1 MSDSL
6 SIQIDVSAAKAAL
19 DTLRKSFDGF
29 SSGVE
34 TGVAKASSA
43 VQRLNTA
50 MQGLKAIDASKSVD
64 SLTRLNQ
71 AMSALANASGL
82 KGLASELRSLALLD
96 VSKLELQLR
105 SIGAALRSI
114 QPPPGLQAMVAQLR
128 QLGSAATTT
137 AGQLTSASTQLRTF
151 DSGARSASNGLG
163 VFSSGLGSVRN
174 LLAGFGAA
182 LGAAG
187 FAQFVSGAKSA
198 LESSQGLKNTLTSLT
213 GSATQTQDAMK
224 WVDDMAKRLSINIGS
239 ARDGFKQFSASVL
252 ASGKDMD
259 TAKTI
264 FENMSVGI
272 ASLNL
277 GTDKAKLIFNALSQM
292 MSKGTISAEELKQQ
306 LGDSMP
312 GAIGLMSKAVGVGT
326 AELLKMMEQGK
337 LSSDQLVKF
346 SEIVKNQY
354 AAGLTEAL
362 NSPLAALRNFSNS
375 MLLLQERFGKGFFD
389 ALASGVNTL
398 SQALQM
404 DSVLQAIET
413 VGSALGQL
421 ASGFMTT
428 FGAAIALAADVVN
441 GIATIAGKIGDAV
454 TWIGQLMGVMDATQA
469 STTNTVSAL
478 KIFGIVLGGLV
489 IVGTIAAGV
498 WALSTAIG
506 AVSAAA
512 TVLSGALLRLTA
524 LSGPWGLALGVGIA
538 ALALLAGHLL
548 KTDDAAKKQAD
559 TIQATTQAQTQFA
572 GSTDDLKDKM
582 AAVTSKADDF
592 VEAQT
597 KLKEGFTQVEQSAT
611 KLPGPLG
618 QVQDL
623 VGSLNDP
630 LAQVAK
636 SSGTLGLMLESMT
649 TSLPGAAAGLTT
661 LTESS
666 GAAIEPLGQLVA
678 QLQALSPPM
687 QALALSS
694 PAVSQA
700 LSSMSVPDL
709 AGFAANVTTLA
720 NQATGLDQT
729 KTALGEIVTYLNEA
743 SPALASASSGVERLA
758 IAGTGLAS
766 GFNAA
771 TEAGSN
777 LVSQMSSV
785 ESGAA
790 SLEAQMRALES
801 AARDALRAAQAAQS
815 SSSSSSEIGSGRYGG
830 LSQSLPESLTA
841 PLDKFKSAPQ
851 FAEGTANTSRS
862 LSKLPGGGIPSILHP
877 NEAVIPLSR
886 GRKVPVDLN
895 LALMAPAQQATQS
908 LDLAPTARALEL
920 VAASQTDIASALA
933 DDRSVTV
940 RNEWNGGGFTQP
952 SGNQFVGSFGNPADL
967 SMRGSAA
974 GGGGSQSQRADSPSA
989 TSATGSG
996 VTVVIAEGAIQVH
1009 ASDLDGFK
1017 RSEDQLA
1024 RGLADKIKRATR
1036 RVQ

>member
-1 MSDSL
+1 MTSL
-6 SIQIDVSAAKAAL
+6 
-19 DTLRKSFDGF
+19 KS
-29 SSGVE
+29 
-34 TGVAKASSA
+34 
-43 VQRLNTA
+43 
-50 MQGLKAIDASKSVD
+50 IDASKSVD
-64 SLTRLNQ
+64 SLTRLNT

-82 KGLASELRSLALLD
+82 KGLAAELRSLALLD
-96 VSKLELQLR
+96 VSKLESQLR
-105 SIGAALRSI
+105 QIGVAMRSI

-163 VFSSGLGSVRN
+163 VFSSGLGSIRN

-224 WVDDMAKRLSINIGS
+224 WVDDMAKRLSINIGG

-312 GAIGLMSKAVGVGT
+312 GAVGLMSKAVGVGT

-428 FGAAIALAADVVN
+428 FGAAITLAADVVN

-478 KIFGIVLGGLV
+478 KMFGIVLGGLV

-548 KTDDAAKKQAD
+548 KTDDAAKKTAQ
-559 TIQATTQAQTQFA
+559 TMQATTQAQTQFA

-597 KLKEGFTQVEQSAT
+597 KLKEGFMQVEQSAT

-623 VGSLNDP
+623 VGALNDP

-636 SSGTLGLMLESMT
+636 SSGTLGLMLESVT
-649 TSLPGAAAGLTT
+649 TSLPGAATGLTS

-666 GAAIEPLGQLVA
+666 GAAVEPLGQLVA

-709 AGFAANVTTLA
+709 ADFAANVTTLA
-720 NQATGLDQT
+720 SQASGLDQT

-743 SPALASASSGVERLA
+743 SPALASASSGVERLSA
-758 IAGTGLAS
+758 ASFGLAG

-771 TEAGSN
+771 TLAGGD
-777 LVSQMSSV
+777 LVTQMDRID
-785 ESGAA
+785 SGANT
-790 SLEAQMRALES
+790 LIGTMRALES

-815 SSSSSSEIGSGRYGG
+815 GGGTVDVGSGRYGG

-841 PLDKFKSAPQ
+841 PMDKFRNAPV
-851 FAEGTANTSRS
+851 FADGTANTSRQ

-920 VAASQTDIASALA
+920 VAASQRDIASALA

-940 RNEWNGGGFTQP
+940 QNTWTGVGFTQP
-952 SGNQFVGSFGNPADL
+952 SGNQFVGTFGNPADL
-967 SMRGSAA
+967 SFNGAGA
-974 GGGGSQSQRADSPSA
+974 GGGSTTRTA
-989 TSATGSG
+989 TSSTQGDAGSG
-996 VTVVIAEGAIQVH
+996 DIIVNVGGITVQAA
-1009 ASDLDGFK
+1009 DLDGFK

-1024 RGLADKIKRATR
+1024 RGLADKIKRAVR
-1036 RVQ
+1036 RVNS